1 MSILLPDTRKEVFFQ
16 MCMKKYLAVGPLNTE
31 SNDLLW
37 FQQGLTDCAE
47 WEIRPDNYDQTV
59 LFIILLIHYFE
70 WMNDYVWFVYSFTH
84 HKSFKPRH

>member
-1 MSILLPDTRKEVFFQ
+1 
-16 MCMKKYLAVGPLNTE
+16 MCMKKYLAVGPLNTKA
-31 SNDLLW
+31 NDLLW

-70 WMNDYVWFVYSFTH
+70 
-84 HKSFKPRH
+84 